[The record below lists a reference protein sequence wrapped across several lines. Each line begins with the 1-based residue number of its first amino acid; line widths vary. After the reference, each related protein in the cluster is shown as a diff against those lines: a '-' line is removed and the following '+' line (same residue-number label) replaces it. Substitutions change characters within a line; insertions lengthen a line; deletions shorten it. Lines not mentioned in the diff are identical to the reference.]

1 MRQAVPCSPGTRFY
15 TSNQGSIMM
24 TMLGWA
30 PGNFDLRT
38 AYETGN
44 LNVTLDGLGV
54 CIRSF

>member
-1 MRQAVPCSPGTRFY
+1 
-15 TSNQGSIMM
+15 
-24 TMLGWA
+24 MLGWA
-30 PGNFDLRT
+30 PGNVDLRT